1 MFYRSKRSACL
12 LAAAL
17 FLLAAPAFAQV
28 PADVAEKLR
37 EIGRISEVPKTLA
50 IYVPFHKE
58 KAPYSGV
65 KVVRDAKYGAHE
77 RQALDVFMPENMS
90 GSPRPVFI
98 WVHGGAFVG
107 GNKKSAQGAFFYD
120 NVGVWAARN
129 GMIGVNI
136 NFRLAPEHK
145 WPTGAQ
151 DTGTAVKWVIDN
163 IASHGGDPTRIFL
176 AGHSS
181 GAVNVADYIA
191 FPQFHAGPNGPGL
204 KGAML
209 ISGTYNVAQYPAGPG
224 PKAYY
229 GDDASKYA
237 ERSSQP
243 GLLKTIV
250 PLFLAYAEH
259 DVPNFANETKILNEA
274 LCKAGKCPRLVELA
288 THSHMSET
296 LAINTGDTLL
306 TGPILDF
313 VKTTK

>member
-1 MFYRSKRSACL
+1 MLKTGGVDMLIYNFARALAFGALATLSAL
-12 LAAAL
+12 QAN
-17 FLLAAPAFAQV
+17 AQV
-28 PADVAEKLR
+28 PPDVAEKLR

-58 KAPYSGV
+58 KEPYAGV
-65 KVVRDAKYGAHE
+65 KVVRDAKYGDHE
-77 RQALDVFMPENMS
+77 RQALDVFIPENLS

-107 GNKKSAQGAFFYD
+107 GNKKNAQGAFFYD

-181 GAVNVADYIA
+181 GAVNVADYVA
-191 FPQFHAGPNGPGL
+191 FPQFHAGPSGPGL

-209 ISGTYNVAQYPAGPG
+209 DLRCVQRGAIPCRAGP
-224 PKAYY
+224 K
-229 GDDASKYA
+229 S
-237 ERSSQP
+237 
-243 GLLKTIV
+243 LL
-250 PLFLAYAEH
+250 
-259 DVPNFANETKILNEA
+259 
-274 LCKAGKCPRLVELA
+274 R
-288 THSHMSET
+288 
-296 LAINTGDTLL
+296 
-306 TGPILDF
+306 
-313 VKTTK
+313 